1 MNYLVF
7 LAITNQEIIDYLLK
21 FEDLLKIAK
30 FWNAAARDFGFMILK
45 GIGGIVDLLSGSL
58 KEVYSL
64 INFYDSEP
72 VKNFIAPYVPVFWG
86 LMALALGFLGFQ
98 IIVLGKSEIS
108 KYITNTL
115 VAITIF
121 FVMPWAMDFCSALV
135 TNGVALLTNQ
145 KSSSLIVFQNNITDV
160 YTIDRNGWDS
170 REPANDI
177 KSAKSL
183 AILDISEVVDTGN
196 TFWFDDSPL
205 TDKGKDILKLQLR
218 ELNGEQKLAKLDS
231 HFIATDDAYF
241 RYSWHPFFILVE
253 LVTKGLV
260 YFFALFKTAKIIME
274 IGILNM
280 VLKGVSLTGI
290 GSSQRN
296 MQMVIK
302 IRDSFIVLYLVM
314 FLINA
319 FDLWSAYVG
328 SSSVNVVTKMVLV
341 FAGGWLTVDGPN
353 FVEQLFGIDAGL
365 SSISRGIIG
374 TVQGARGVSDA
385 VKGGSKLAKNTA
397 KTAFNGGKLAGKA
410 GLYGSAA
417 AKGALDGFKGGGVPL
432 NAPDI
437 NSIDSKGNG
446 SGSTKTPP
454 TNSKPNDSNVTN
466 PNIGEKGP
474 PGDKGLDGTAGM
486 AGKDG
491 LEGKNSSDSSMNPS
505 SNPIGSTQGNNN
517 SNPTNA
523 MAKSS
528 PSNAKSE
535 SNRSQSSLAN
545 KNASAKQQM
554 ASNFGANKAQQALS
568 NGGQGASKNVN
579 EVPRVG
585 GSQLPK
591 PVQQAKENLVQGM
604 QPREKDTSTLGEKAV
619 QTYAESAQKV
629 YDGKTARTSRKVY
642 DVSKATAERVKGGR
656 DK

>member
-1 MNYLVF
+1 MF

-98 IIVLGKSEIS
+98 MIVLGKSEIS

-177 KSAKSL
+177 KSAKTL
-183 AILDISEVVDTGN
+183 EILDISEVVDTGN

-314 FLINA
+314 FLINT

-385 VKGGSKLAKNTA
+385 VKGGSKLAKSAASTA
-397 KTAFNGGKLAGKA
+397 VKGGKFAGKTS
-410 GLYGSAA
+410 LYGSAA
-417 AKGALDGFKGGGVPL
+417 AKGALDGFKGGGISANGPEGK
-432 NAPDI
+432 
-437 NSIDSKGNG
+437 SIDGKGNG
-446 SGSTKTPP
+446 NTKTPP
-454 TNSKPNDSNVTN
+454 TPTKPNNMNGSI
-466 PNIGEKGP
+466 PNTVEKGTQV
-474 PGDKGLDGTAGM
+474 DKGLEGTI
-486 AGKDG
+486 GKDG
-491 LEGKNSSDSSMNPS
+491 MEGKNNKDTSGNSNTNATSSAQINNDSR
-505 SNPIGSTQGNNN
+505 SNPI
-517 SNPTNA
+517 NA
-523 MAKSS
+523 MAKQS
-528 PSNAKSE
+528 PSNKKSE
-535 SNRSQSSLAN
+535 NNPSQSSLESRKVN
-545 KNASAKQQM
+545 AKQQM
-554 ASNFGANKAQQALS
+554 ASKFGANKAQQALS
-568 NGGQGASKNVN
+568 NGGQGTSKNVN